1 MSKDMEIFYKKTL
14 KKILNFKASELSTV
28 EFEQVKRNAENWKG
42 VELMKT
48 QEEIYQKIR
57 ELENDIIEFK
67 NIIENSK
74 DWAEKSDY
82 ETLIFEVEK
91 KISLLKWV
99 LEG

>member
-1 MSKDMEIFYKKTL
+1 
-14 KKILNFKASELSTV
+14 
-28 EFEQVKRNAENWKG
+28 
-42 VELMKT
+42 MKT
-48 QEEIYQKIR
+48 QEQICKKIK

-82 ETLIFEVEK
+82 ESLIFEVEK

-99 LEG
+99 LEE

>member
-1 MSKDMEIFYKKTL
+1 MLIEME
-14 KKILNFKASELSTV
+14 STKN
-28 EFEQVKRNAENWKG
+28 EE
-42 VELMKT
+42 VELVKKE
-48 QEEIYQKIR
+48 EEIYQKIR

>member
-1 MSKDMEIFYKKTL
+1 MLIEMERTK
-14 KKILNFKASELSTV
+14 NE
-28 EFEQVKRNAENWKG
+28 E
-42 VELMKT
+42 VELVKKE
-48 QEEIYQKIR
+48 EEIYQKIR

>member
-1 MSKDMEIFYKKTL
+1 MAKKYE
-14 KKILNFKASELSTV
+14 K
-28 EFEQVKRNAENWKG
+28 NWEG

>member
-1 MSKDMEIFYKKTL
+1 MLIEME
-14 KKILNFKASELSTV
+14 STKN
-28 EFEQVKRNAENWKG
+28 EE
-42 VELMKT
+42 VELVKT

-99 LEG
+99 LEE

>member
-1 MSKDMEIFYKKTL
+1 MAKEYAK
-14 KKILNFKASELSTV
+14 
-28 EFEQVKRNAENWKG
+28 NWKG

-48 QEEIYQKIR
+48 EEKIYQRIK
-57 ELENDIIEFK
+57 ELENDITEFK
-67 NIIENSK
+67 NIINNSTEW
-74 DWAEKSDY
+74 DVKSDY